1 MMNSHVNKRIQA
13 MREHF
18 GWDKTDTIEF
28 MPACVVKEALEL
40 QESLNDEANFKKEI
54 ADVLMYTISICLDRD
69 YDIELLINDKIDE
82 VMKREY

>member
-1 MMNSHVNKRIQA
+1 MMNSRVYDRIQT
-13 MREHF
+13 MRKHF

-28 MPACVVKEALEL
+28 MTACVVEEAHEL
-40 QESLNDEANFKKEI
+40 KESLDDEENFKKEL

-69 YDIELLINDKIDE
+69 YDIEAIINDKIDE

>member
-1 MMNSHVNKRIQA
+1 MMNSRVYDRIQT
-13 MREHF
+13 MRKHF

-28 MPACVVKEALEL
+28 MNACVVEEAHELKE
-40 QESLNDEANFKKEI
+40 SFDDEENFKKEL

-69 YDIELLINDKIDE
+69 YDIEAIINDKIDE

>member
-1 MMNSHVNKRIQA
+1 

-28 MPACVVKEALEL
+28 MVDCVLEEATELKE
-40 QESLNDEANFKKEI
+40 SIHDEENFKKEI
-54 ADVLMYTISICLDRD
+54 ADVLMYVYAICIDRGYNVD
-69 YDIELLINDKIDE
+69 EIMSLKIDE